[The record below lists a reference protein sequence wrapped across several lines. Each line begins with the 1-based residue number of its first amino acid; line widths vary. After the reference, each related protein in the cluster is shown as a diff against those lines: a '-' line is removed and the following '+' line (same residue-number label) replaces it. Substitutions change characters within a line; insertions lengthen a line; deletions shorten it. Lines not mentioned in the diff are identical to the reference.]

1 MLTLHIHTQEGWDE
15 NKQQF
20 IPPFDTTISLE
31 HSLVSLS
38 KWESKWHKPF
48 IENNAKSQKTQEEII
63 DYIKCMT
70 ITQNV
75 NPIVYNLLT
84 QENLKEINDYVGD
97 TMTAT
102 WFNEYKGKDNKN
114 TYTPNRETITSELI
128 YYWMI
133 YYDIPFECQ
142 KWHLNRLLTLIR
154 ICSLKEQQNNGKQS
168 KMSKRDILSQNA
180 ALNKARRARYSSK
193 G

>member
-1 MLTLHIHTQEGWDE
+1 MLTITIPATEMFNEETQEFFSLKE
-15 NKQQF
+15 QTLQ
-20 IPPFDTTISLE
+20 LE

-38 KWESKWHKPF
+38 KWESKWCKPF
-48 IENNAKSQKTQEEII
+48 LSKTDKTFEETL

-75 NPIVYNLLT
+75 GSDVYNRLT
-84 QENLKEINDYVGD
+84 RKNIEDINKYIEAP
-97 TMTAT
+97 MTAT
-102 WFNEYKGKDNKN
+102 TFYNDIQKGGKK
-114 TYTPNRETITSELI
+114 ETVTSELI

-133 YYDIPFECQ
+133 ALNIPMECQ

-154 ICSLKEQQNNGKQS
+154 VCNVKNTPPKKMGKG
-168 KMSKRDILSQNA
+168 DIMRRNA
-180 ALNKARRARYSSK
+180 ALNAQRRKQLNTK

>member
-1 MLTLHIHTQEGWDE
+1 MLYITIPATDMFDEKTSEFFTLKEQTLQ
-15 NKQQF
+15 
-20 IPPFDTTISLE
+20 LE

-38 KWESKWHKPF
+38 KWESKWNKPF
-48 IENNAKSQKTQEEII
+48 LTKNEKTIEETI

-75 NPIVYNLLT
+75 NPIYYKCLSNKNIQT
-84 QENLKEINDYVGD
+84 IDNYIDAP
-97 TMTAT
+97 MTAT
-102 WFNEYKGKDNKN
+102 TFRNDISK
-114 TYTPNRETITSELI
+114 THSREIVTSELI

-133 YYDIPFECQ
+133 SLNIPMECQ

-154 ICSLKEQQNNGKQS
+154 VCNIKNTPPK
-168 KMSKRDILSQNA
+168 KMSGKDIMSRNA
-180 ALNKARRARYSSK
+180 ALNAVRRKRLNSK

>member
-48 IENNAKSQKTQEEII
+48 IENNGKSQKTQEEII